1 MVAGGVLRRPPA
13 TGRSSLKLRLSS
25 GLERPEKA
33 PGLRLLNLRLSA
45 AGVGLLRDFGLGRSK
60 S

>member
-1 MVAGGVLRRPPA
+1 MVAGVLRRPPA
-13 TGRSSLKLRLSS
+13 KGRSSLKLRLSS
-25 GLERPEKA
+25 GFERPEKA

-45 AGVGLLRDFGLGRSK
+45 AGVGLLRDFVLGRSK